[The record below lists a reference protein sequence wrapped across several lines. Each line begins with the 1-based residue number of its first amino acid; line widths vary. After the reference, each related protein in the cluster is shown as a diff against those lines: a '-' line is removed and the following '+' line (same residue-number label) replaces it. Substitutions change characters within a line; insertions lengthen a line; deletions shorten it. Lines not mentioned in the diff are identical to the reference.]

1 MDVGKRHFLRTFVRH
16 ANESNSVPRTVPRPP
31 TALEEK
37 KFIQSCTGC
46 GECVSV
52 CPNSIV
58 TVRNQLAELDLELN
72 YCSHCHE
79 CQRACPTQALSHS
92 NSDCFLRPTITSN
105 CNPQT
110 AFYCAECQEVCSVS
124 AISINKDSKP
134 VIELDLCNGCNSCQ
148 YHCPVSAIT
157 TSMKHY

>member
-1 MDVGKRHFLRTFVRH
+1 MYIVDVGKRHFLCTFVRH
-16 ANESNSVPRTVPRPP
+16 ANESNSVPRPP

-37 KFIQSCTGC
+37 EFLQSCTGC
-46 GECVSV
+46 GECVSA
-52 CPNSIV
+52 CPNRII

-79 CQRACPTQALSHS
+79 CQRACPTLALSHS
-92 NSDCFLRPTITSN
+92 ISDCSLRPTITSN

-110 AFYCAECQEVCSVS
+110 AFYCAECQEVCPAR
-124 AISINKDSKP
+124 AISINKNSKP
-134 VIELDLCNGCNSCQ
+134 LIELDLCNGCNLCQ